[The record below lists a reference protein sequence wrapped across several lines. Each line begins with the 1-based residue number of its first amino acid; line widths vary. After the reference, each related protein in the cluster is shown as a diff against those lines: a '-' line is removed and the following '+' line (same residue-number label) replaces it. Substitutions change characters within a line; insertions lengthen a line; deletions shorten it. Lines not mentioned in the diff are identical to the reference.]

1 MVIFL
6 IIRAPFHKA
15 HNLQR
20 ARFNTVPGV
29 FYFIYP
35 DSRMAY
41 YSRRGRFSTRR
52 RRPTYRKSKRRYG
65 KKRYGRTQRRPA
77 YKRQSVMKSK
87 GADQLAVYVNPWST
101 ATTNPKI
108 PDGKCRLSTGLRLQA
123 VREYLNDDNGEME
136 FIIFPGC
143 ACGLS
148 ANNKTVDGE
157 TEVAESYEGVADLL
171 YENHGTFTYLAEG
184 EWNTYTQE
192 KTAAIAKWRL
202 VSQAVR
208 FTLINNADENDGW
221 FEAIRFDLTNDY
233 GKLNVK
239 HNGQGATPGAG
250 GSAWVSPGKGAVGGN
265 ATGDT
270 FDNIYDNIGN
280 LVEHP
285 SYISGKLRDIHRY
298 QFQLRAI
305 DSDHD
310 FRNVDRQY
318 YIHNDARM
326 GDSPPEAPV
335 ALESLSHEA
344 KEMKD
349 ALVDLSYDFIY
360 VRIHGRPAAEGVN
373 PTRIMTHC
381 VANQEI
387 MYEQGSAFSR
397 YHTETDASPYF
408 KTVATKLVEG
418 NIKAGWKSKT
428 Y

>member
-1 MVIFL
+1 
-6 IIRAPFHKA
+6 
-15 HNLQR
+15 
-20 ARFNTVPGV
+20 
-29 FYFIYP
+29 
-35 DSRMAY
+35 MAY
-41 YSRRGRFSTRR
+41 YSKRGRYSTRR
-52 RRPTYRKSKRRYG
+52 RRSTYRKKRRLS

-87 GADQLAVYVNPWST
+87 GSDQLAVYVNPWST

-136 FIIFPGC
+136 FLIFPGC
-143 ACGLS
+143 GCGLS
-148 ANNKTVDGE
+148 ANNKTVDGDTE
-157 TEVAESYEGVADLL
+157 TDNINEGTRDLL
-171 YENHGTFTYLAEG
+171 YENHGTFTYQAEAG
-184 EWNTYTQE
+184 WNTYSQE

-233 GKLNVK
+233 GKLNIK
-239 HNGQGATPGAG
+239 HNANATPPQ
-250 GSAWVSPGKGAVGGN
+250 AWISPGKGALGGTP
-265 ATGDT
+265 TGDT
-270 FDNIYDNIGN
+270 FDNLYDNIGN

-298 QFQLRAI
+298 QFQLRAV
-305 DSDHD
+305 DADHD

-318 YIHNDARM
+318 IIHEDARPS
-326 GDSPPEAPV
+326 DPPPTATITP
-335 ALESLSHEA
+335 LDLSHEA

-349 ALVDLSYDFIY
+349 ALCDFSYDFIY

-373 PTRIMTHC
+373 PTRIMTHV

-418 NIKAGWKSKT
+418 NIKAAWKSKT